1 MTKKSRKA
9 SLLIVDDEPDMCW
22 ALVTLLKKRGRRMK
36 TACNCRDALKLL
48 RHDHF
53 SLVFLDAKLPDIGGL
68 ELARRIRGMD
78 LTTRVVM
85 ISGFYYRDDSVI
97 QQALAERLISGF
109 VSKPFLHEEIIR
121 TLDTILAS

>member
-1 MTKKSRKA
+1 MAKKSRKA

-22 ALVTLLKKRGRRMK
+22 ALVSLLKKSGRRMK
-36 TACNCRDALKLL
+36 TACNGRDALKLL
-48 RHDHF
+48 HHDHF

-121 TLDTILAS
+121 TLDIILAS

>member
-1 MTKKSRKA
+1 MAKKPRKA

-22 ALVTLLKKRGRRMK
+22 ALVSLLKKSGYRMK
-36 TACNCRDALKLL
+36 TACNGRDALKLL

-53 SLVFLDAKLPDIGGL
+53 SLVFLDAKLPDIDGL
-68 ELARRIRGMD
+68 ELARRIRGIN
-78 LTTRVVM
+78 LATRIVM

-97 QQALAERLISGF
+97 QQALAEKLISEF

-121 TLDTILAS
+121 TLDIILAS